1 MAEHERQRRRLSWW
15 FTLTGWVKESAAL
28 VGAIGVLVAAGGA
41 VVAFFLGGDEGAPRP
56 VVARLT
62 GPNDMSERAFFM
74 RSGKAVISTQYAHQD
89 GVSAVWR
96 GAEGSHEAELTIDD
110 RSDPRTGVTLLRLD
124 DDETGPER
132 RFETGRGAAMEPG
145 DPVQAYIS
153 DTDTTDGEVVQI
165 GARVDVEGV
174 GVVDGL
180 LVVGEV
186 GRPTE
191 GGTPLLDEDD
201 RVVGMLFAEEPG
213 AGRRTMVI
221 PIEDIRAMF
230 PEQFD

>member
-1 MAEHERQRRRLSWW
+1 
-15 FTLTGWVKESAAL
+15 VKESAAL
-28 VGAIGVLVAAGGA
+28 VGAIGVLIAACGA
-41 VVAFFLGGDEGAPRP
+41 VVAFLLGDDGDPPRP

-62 GPNDMSERAFFM
+62 GPNDMSERAFFT
-74 RSGKAVISTQYAHQD
+74 RDGEALISTQYARQK

-96 GAEGSHEAELTIDD
+96 GAEGSHEAELTIDR
-110 RSDPRTGVTLLRLD
+110 RSDPATGVTLLRLD
-124 DDETGPER
+124 GETGPER
-132 RFETGRGAAMEPG
+132 RFETGRAATMKPG
-145 DPVQAYIS
+145 DPVQAYTS
-153 DTDTTDGEVVQI
+153 DTDTTDGEVVAV
-165 GARVDVEGV
+165 GARADVEGA

-213 AGRRTMVI
+213 AGGRTMVI

-230 PEQFD
+230 PDEFD